1 MSKRTCCQAWHG
13 HLLPTA
19 HMVEERTDFH
29 QFFSDLRTHVPPTPN
44 TQKINELILK
54 KFKGYNLNI
63 EIQTLREKSLRRMEL
78 RHCKPSNFWH
88 YQKLEA
94 RALLFLQ
101 LRESTI
107 LPMLGLL
114 TFSLPNGGDC
124 FLLSLATELWDA
136 NTPRFH

>member
-1 MSKRTCCQAWHG
+1 MSKPTCCQAWYG

-19 HMVEERTDFH
+19 HTAEERIDFH
-29 QFFSDLRTHVPPTPN
+29 QFFSDLHTHAPLTPN
-44 TQKINELILK
+44 THKINELIFK

-78 RHCKPSNFWH
+78 RHCKPSNFSH
-88 YQKLEA
+88 YQMLEA
-94 RALLFLQ
+94 RALFFLQ

-114 TFSLPNGGDC
+114 TSSLPNGGDC
-124 FLLSLATELWDA
+124 FLLSLATELRDT